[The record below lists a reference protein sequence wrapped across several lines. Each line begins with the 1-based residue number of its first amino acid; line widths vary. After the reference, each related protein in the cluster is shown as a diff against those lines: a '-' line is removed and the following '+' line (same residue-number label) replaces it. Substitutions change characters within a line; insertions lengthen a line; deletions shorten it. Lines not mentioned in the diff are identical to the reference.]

1 MKTDRTHA
9 GLLVLQWILGL
20 VILGEAAG
28 LAFSHAAGTAFARA
42 GLPNFLRLALAWA
55 EMAAAILFLIPRA
68 TIAGGWLLIVVLA
81 GAIIL
86 HLAHGWLNV
95 GSLLIYAAA
104 TWAVIAGKHS
114 PARHGAL

>member
-1 MKTDRTHA
+1 MKYDRTHA

-28 LAFSHAAGTAFARA
+28 LAFSHAAGAAFART
-42 GLPNFLRLALAWA
+42 GLPNFVRLALAWA

-68 TIAGGWLLIVVLA
+68 TIAGGWLLIAVLA
-81 GAIIL
+81 GAILL
-86 HLAHGWLNV
+86 HLLHGWLNV

-104 TWAVIAGKHS
+104 TWAVIAGKLQ
-114 PARHGAL
+114 PARDGTS

>member
-1 MKTDRTHA
+1 MRLDRTQT

-28 LAFSHAAGTAFARA
+28 LAFSHSSAVAFART
-42 GLPNFLRLALAWA
+42 GLPNFIRLALAWA
-55 EMAAAILFLIPRA
+55 EVVAAVLFLIPRA
-68 TIAGGWLLIVVLA
+68 TIAGGQLLIAVLA
-81 GAIIL
+81 GAIVL

-104 TWAVIAGKHS
+104 TWAVVAGKLQ
-114 PARHGAL
+114 PARGGTL